1 MYSANTLQ
9 VNFLIKNVIS
19 FIKQEEYIDI
29 EVTTQSEVAFTINEY
44 RKEFYASYDK
54 HDKEKRISHNH
65 SKVPTVYCASKFR
78 NILDIH
84 LLIAF
89 SSDHELKYITSGI
102 QQHFVTSLGA
112 CIAYQA
118 HRAFSE
124 YLRDSGKISALAKRV
139 ESIASLIPEIFHL
152 LISLGKYS
160 PLHISP
166 FTIV

>member
-54 HDKEKRISHNH
+54 HDKEKRIFHNH

-89 SSDHELKYITSGI
+89 SSDTKLKYITAGT
-102 QQHFVTSLGA
+102 QQCFVPDPGS
-112 CIAYQA
+112 CIIYHT
-118 HRAFSE
+118 HRAFPA
-124 YLRDSGKISALAKRV
+124 YLVDSGRISVTAERA
-139 ESIASLIPEIFHL
+139 EAI
-152 LISLGKYS
+152 
-160 PLHISP
+160 
-166 FTIV
+166 